1 MTKFNFKLI
10 ISIIVMIIFIT
21 TKLCVLSGYINDTCT
36 TKIIEYGC
44 FFIFSPFFFFFI
56 KEYLRKSNE
65 YKNNNDYYNSLNKAL
80 VDQTHNPLFYE
91 GNVVEGAKTLTKE
104 VTNSLN
110 VERCS
115 IWMYNTDR
123 TSIICQQ
130 LYVKLQD
137 TWYQDTEL
145 CEKDY
150 KAYFKALTENPII
163 IANDAN
169 THFATKCFEE
179 TYLKILG
186 IKSMLDV
193 PIIYRGDVIGVIC
206 IESTKSRIWKESESN
221 FAQALSS
228 LYSFA
233 YSVSEANEISNRLV
247 NAYNEINKKNTYLEH
262 AAKIIRHD
270 MHSGINTYIP
280 RGITS
285 LERRL
290 NSDIIKI
297 YKLETPLKLLK
308 EGLKHAQKVYKGAY
322 EFTNL
327 VKQGSVLEK
336 KPYNIKDIL
345 HTYLNS
351 TAYESSVA
359 ISEWLPVVEL
369 NEPLFCTAIDNLIR
383 NGLKYNDSEFK
394 MVAIYMDDE
403 DVIAIQD
410 NGRGMTQEEFEKLS
424 KAYSRKNNQK
434 ESGTGLGLN
443 ICTAILNE
451 HGFTISCE
459 KLDEGGTK
467 IRIKIR

>member
-1 MTKFNFKLI
+1 M
-10 ISIIVMIIFIT
+10 
-21 TKLCVLSGYINDTCT
+21 CVLLDYVEDTYISKT
-36 TKIIEYGC
+36 IEYSC

-56 KEYLRKSNE
+56 KEYSDRNTE
-65 YKNNNDYYNSLNKAL
+65 YKKNNKYYNSLNRSL
-80 VDQTHNPLFYE
+80 VNQTHNPLFYE
-91 GNVVEGAKTLTKE
+91 GNVIEGAKTLTKE
-104 VTNSLN
+104 VSNSLN

-115 IWMYNTDR
+115 IWMYNIDK

-130 LYVKLQD
+130 LYFKDED
-137 TWYQDTEL
+137 TWYQDLEL
-145 CEKDY
+145 KKKDY
-150 KAYFKALTENPII
+150 KEYFDALDKDPII
-163 IANDAN
+163 IADDAITN
-169 THFATKCFEE
+169 CATKCFADS
-179 TYLKILG
+179 YLIPLG

-193 PIIYRGDVIGVIC
+193 PIIYRGEVIGVIC
-206 IESTKSRIWKESESN
+206 IETFSLRSWKESESN

-233 YSVSEANEISNRLV
+233 YSVSEANEISKRLV

-327 VKQGSVLEK
+327 VKQGSILEK
-336 KPYNIKDIL
+336 KPYNIKEIL
-345 HTYLNS
+345 KNYLNS

-359 ISEWLPVVEL
+359 ISEWMPTAEV

-403 DVIAIQD
+403 NVIAIQD
-410 NGRGMTQEEFEKLS
+410 NGRGMTQEEFERLS
-424 KAYSRKNNQK
+424 KPYSRRNDQK

-443 ICTAILNE
+443 ICSAILNE

-459 KLDEGGTK
+459 KLQESGTK
-467 IRIKIR
+467 IRIKIN